1 MTIKMAVAS
10 SDGKYINEHFG
21 RTQQF
26 LVFVIND
33 DDEYEFIELRKSTP
47 PCFAQGHNED
57 LMLTTIEMLSDCQA
71 IVVSQIGPGAIER
84 LAVHGINAYVIPDF
98 IEDALK
104 RLISIIK
111 TQK

>member
-1 MTIKMAVAS
+1 MTIKVAVAS

-26 LVFVIND
+26 LVFEIN

-47 PCFAQGHNED
+47 PCNGQGHNED